1 MRTFKKILNKYL
13 ISIPG
18 DRNSFSITQNTGWTQ
33 HQVTLKTNMAIHTSV
48 GLGDFILM
56 EKINMEEFTR
66 NLKIR
71 CGPVRE

>member
-1 MRTFKKILNKYL
+1 MTLN
-13 ISIPG
+13 
-18 DRNSFSITQNTGWTQ
+18 
-33 HQVTLKTNMAIHTSV
+33 TNMAIHTSV

>member
-1 MRTFKKILNKYL
+1 
-13 ISIPG
+13 
-18 DRNSFSITQNTGWTQ
+18 
-33 HQVTLKTNMAIHTSV
+33 MAIHTNV

-71 CGPVRE
+71 CGPVGGLSCRLYESELSYARLQPTVRLSQHRESFSCRRVELKSVR